1 MDAAQPNSRIEL
13 VDILSHSQTGRGA
26 LFRRC
31 NPSSRR
37 VHYRAHFDAPN
48 YWRINQL
55 QAGIGF
61 MESTGKSESVIAK
74 VSRQLSALEKRDWEL
89 WFVVAVTG
97 IVASAGLV
105 ALLFPAAILRGED
118 VQFNLVVPRELLVA
132 FAALLVLFN
141 TYMITRRMDLR
152 RIREQVISTS
162 IQNELIRLQS
172 FTDPLTEVY
181 NRRSLDDMA
190 SKYMSRAQR
199 LGKPLSFMVI
209 DTDRFKEINTRFGH
223 LTGDFVIAE
232 IAALLQGAVR
242 GSDSVVRYGG
252 DEFLVILADSAR
264 EGAEVAVER
273 VAKSVE
279 DWNRAGHLKDFE
291 LSLSV
296 GLAEWST
303 GKTLDDV
310 LSEADTK
317 MYAMKELRKQG
328 SA

>member
-1 MDAAQPNSRIEL
+1 
-13 VDILSHSQTGRGA
+13 
-26 LFRRC
+26 
-31 NPSSRR
+31 
-37 VHYRAHFDAPN
+37 
-48 YWRINQL
+48 
-55 QAGIGF
+55 

-89 WFVVAVTG
+89 WLVVAVTG
-97 IVASAGLV
+97 IVACAGLV
-105 ALLFPAAILRGED
+105 ALLFPSAILEQENLRLD
-118 VQFNLVVPRELLVA
+118 LVVPRELLVA
-132 FAALLVLFN
+132 LAALLVLFN
-141 TYMITRRMDLR
+141 TFMITRRLELR
-152 RIREQVISTS
+152 RTREQVISTS

-190 SKYMSRAQR
+190 AKYMSRAQR
-199 LGKPLSFMVI
+199 LGKPLTFMVI

-252 DEFLVILADSAR
+252 DEFLVILADAPLD
-264 EGAEVAVER
+264 GAEVAVNR
-273 VAKSVE
+273 VAKSLE
-279 DWNRAGHLKDFE
+279 DWNRAGQLKDFE
-291 LSLSV
+291 LSLSI
-296 GLAEWST
+296 GLAEWKP

-317 MYAMKELRKQG
+317 MYSAKEARKRG